1 MTVRQAVL
9 LVGGRG
15 TRLWPLTAAVPK
27 GLLPLAGI
35 PFLEFQ
41 LGRLAEAG
49 VEEVWL
55 AVGTD
60 HQEAWER
67 YAAHR
72 EESPALSISVE
83 HEPLDTAGPVT
94 QLLDRLDE
102 TFLVLNG
109 DVIFD
114 AALSPFL
121 QEAPDAGIVLA
132 LARVE
137 DTSAYG
143 VVVTDAAGMVER
155 FVEKPPRSEAPADTV
170 NAGVYIASRRA
181 FDGFDAGR
189 LSFERSVFPE
199 LVTRGDLGGVV
210 VNGSWLDIG
219 TPELWLDSHASVLG
233 GQTSFDGAHGH
244 AAAESAR
251 IDGQRQGD
259 WSWVGPGAI
268 IEDGAAISDAIIL
281 DGAVVCQ
288 GANVRRAIV
297 GWESV
302 IGRGAEVSDLTLV
315 GERCEIGAGCELTGV
330 RVAPETNLEPGAI
343 TVSPPS

>member
-1 MTVRQAVL
+1 MTIRQAVL

-27 GLLPLAGI
+27 GLLPLAGV

-60 HQEAWER
+60 HQDAWER
-67 YAAHR
+67 YAAQR
-72 EESPALSISVE
+72 EESPTLSVSVE

-94 QLLDRLDE
+94 QLLDRLDD

-114 AALSPFL
+114 AALSPFVE
-121 QEAPDAGIVLA
+121 EAPDAGIVLA
-132 LARVE
+132 LARVD

-143 VVVTDAAGMVER
+143 VVVTDSAGMVDR
-155 FVEKPPRSEAPADTV
+155 FVEKPPREEAPANTV
-170 NAGVYIASRRA
+170 NAGVYIANRRA
-181 FDGFDAGR
+181 FEGFDAGR
-189 LSFERSVFPE
+189 LSFERSVFPA
-199 LVTRGDLGGVV
+199 LVERGDLGGVV
-210 VNGSWLDIG
+210 VTGSWLDIG
-219 TPELWLDSHASVLG
+219 TPDLWLESHAAILG
-233 GQTSFDGAHGH
+233 GQTSFEGARGH
-244 AAAESAR
+244 AAAESAQIHGER
-251 IDGQRQGD
+251 HGD
-259 WSWVGPGAI
+259 WSWVGAGAT
-268 IEDGAAISDAIIL
+268 IEEGATISDAIIL
-281 DGAVVCQ
+281 DRAVVRQ

-302 IGRGAEVSDLTLV
+302 IGVGAEVSDLSLV
-315 GERCEIGAGCELTGV
+315 GERCDVGAGCELIGI
-330 RVAPETNLEPGAI
+330 RVAPETHLEPGAI